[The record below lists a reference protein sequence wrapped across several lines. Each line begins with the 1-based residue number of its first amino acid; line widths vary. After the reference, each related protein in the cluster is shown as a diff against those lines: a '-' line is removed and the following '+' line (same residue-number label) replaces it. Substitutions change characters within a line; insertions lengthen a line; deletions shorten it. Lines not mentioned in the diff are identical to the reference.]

1 MPNWNEVLSEIQSCG
16 RTNAL
21 DYVRRDHLKK
31 FSNYRNR
38 NTIAY
43 YSGWLQ
49 KSGNAKSSINDD
61 DKNGFMAAI
70 HKMDRSIG
78 LDLILHTP
86 GGDIAATESIIDY
99 LQRMFD
105 GNIQAFIPQLAM
117 SAGTMIACSTK
128 CIYMGKESSIGPIDP
143 QFGGIPC
150 HSILKEFEDAIAA
163 IKKDPASLPAWQCI
177 LSKYHPTLLGECK
190 KAIDLSSEIVL
201 KQLENVMFA
210 GDKKAKKKA
219 QNVIKKLNEHES
231 TKIHARH
238 LSIDAAKDCGLEIC
252 DLENDSVLQD
262 LLLTVHHCYMHTFA
276 NSAAVKI
283 VENQN
288 GVAVVSMAGIVQ

>member
-1 MPNWNEVLSEIQSCG
+1 MANWNDVLNEIQGCG

-21 DYVRRDHLKK
+21 DYVRRLHLKE
-31 FSNYRNR
+31 FSEYRGR

-49 KSGNAKSSINDD
+49 KSGSAKTAINDD
-61 DKNGFMAAI
+61 DKNGLMATI
-70 HKMDRSIG
+70 HKMDRSRG

-99 LQRMFD
+99 LQRMFN

-117 SAGTMIACSTK
+117 SAGTMIACSTQ
-128 CIYMGKESSIGPIDP
+128 CIYMGKQSSIGPIDP

-150 HSILKEFEDAIAA
+150 HSILKEFEDAIKA
-163 IKKDPASLPAWQCI
+163 IKKDPASLPAWQVI

-201 KQLENVMFA
+201 KQLESVMFA
-210 GDKKAKKKA
+210 GDKNNKKKA
-219 QNVIKKLNEHES
+219 KNVIKKLNEHES
-231 TKIHARH
+231 TKSHARH
-238 LSIDAAKDCGLEIC
+238 LSIDDAKKCGLKIC
-252 DLENDSVLQD
+252 DLETDSKLQD

-276 NSAAVKI
+276 NSAAIKI

-288 GVAVVSMAGIVQ
+288 GIAVVSMAGIQP

>member
-1 MPNWNEVLSEIQSCG
+1 MPNWNEVLSEIQNCG

-21 DYVRRDHLKK
+21 DFIRRHHLKE
-31 FSNYRNR
+31 FSDYRRR

-49 KSGNAKSSINDD
+49 KTGNAKSSINDD
-61 DKNGFMAAI
+61 DKNGLMATI
-70 HKMDRSIG
+70 HKMDRSLG

-99 LQRMFD
+99 LQRMFN

-117 SAGTMIACSTK
+117 SAGTMIACSAK

-150 HSILKEFEDAIAA
+150 HSILKEFEDSIAA
-163 IKKDPASLPAWQCI
+163 IKKDRAALPAWQCI

-201 KQLENVMFA
+201 KQLESVMFA
-210 GDKKAKKKA
+210 GDKNGKEKAK
-219 QNVIKKLNEHES
+219 NVIKKLNEHES
-231 TKIHARH
+231 TKVHARH
-238 LSIDAAKDCGLEIC
+238 LSIDAAKECGLEIC
-252 DLENDSVLQD
+252 DLEDDPQLQD

-283 VENQN
+283 IENQD
-288 GVAVVSMAGIVQ
+288 GIAVVTMTGIPQ